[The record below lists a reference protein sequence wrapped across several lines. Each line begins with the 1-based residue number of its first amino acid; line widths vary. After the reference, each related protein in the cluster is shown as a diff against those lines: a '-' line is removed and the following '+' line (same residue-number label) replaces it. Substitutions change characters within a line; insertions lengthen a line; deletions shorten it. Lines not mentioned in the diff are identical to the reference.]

1 MSALETQE
9 KLIKLLFAIKKRP
22 LLYLSRRSVFNLGDF
37 IEGFVLAVEREDQ
50 TLIIKEFRKFI
61 VDKHPQL
68 EHRDTFNI
76 LYEVSGHDEAKAFD
90 LFFEEFESFLT
101 EKGIEIPNFDKRSGG

>member
-1 MSALETQE
+1 MSAEETKK
-9 KLIKLLFAIKKRP
+9 KLIDLLFLIKRRQP
-22 LLYLSRRSVFNLGDF
+22 LYLARRSVFNLGDF

-50 TLIIKEFRKFI
+50 TLIIKEFGEFI

-68 EHRDTFNI
+68 VNRDTFNI
-76 LYEVSGHDEAKAFD
+76 LYEVSEHDEAKAFD

-101 EKGIEIPNFDKRSGG
+101 EKGIEIPNFDNKSGG